1 MIDEYRRPHMI
12 QKELSYLQEL
22 IRENKELILTYP
34 DDYALKLNLK
44 SLMNREENI
53 LKELKL
59 VYNRLQME
67 TFDIVLNGGP
77 ITGNSIILS
86 FFGKIASIFQEI
98 TTSIT
103 EFRVGHSKEP
113 LTQEILE
120 QSSFNFIGVGS
131 GSFRIILSTTQPAIE
146 ESLSMNSLRSFN
158 ELLYCGENREK
169 IKEQIE
175 ILGIKSIIKYK
186 NLLNTLYK
194 NNSDITF
201 YDKMR
206 PKEFKTV
213 TISSSV
219 AKKIYD
225 VISKEEEIPD
235 KIYTYKGILKGISLF
250 SFTFEFLID
259 ESQVKI
265 KGIFNKNLSSDVKN
279 NFDKICNA
287 KFRLASNWNELT
299 DKEEKKWELLEF
311 IQ

>member
-1 MIDEYRRPHMI
+1 MIDEYRRPHAI

-44 SLMNREENI
+44 SLINREENI

-67 TFDIVLNGGP
+67 TFDIVLDGDQ

-103 EFRVGHSKEP
+103 ESLSKEP
-113 LTQEILE
+113 LTQDILE
-120 QSSFNFIGVGS
+120 QSRFNFIGVGS
-131 GSFRIILSTTQPAIE
+131 GSFRIILSTTQPAIAE
-146 ESLSMNSLRSFN
+146 PLSMKSLRSFN
-158 ELLYCGENREK
+158 ELLYCGENREN

-175 ILGIKSIIKYK
+175 ILGIKTIIKYK

-206 PKEFKTV
+206 PQEFKTI

-225 VISKEEEIPD
+225 VISKAEEIPD
-235 KIYTYKGILKGISLF
+235 KTFTYKGVLKGISFF

-259 ESQVKI
+259 ESQEKI
-265 KGIFNKNLSSDVKN
+265 KGKFNKSLSSDVKN
-279 NFDKICNA
+279 NFDKISIA
-287 KFRLASNWNELT
+287 KFRLASNWNEVT
-299 DKEEKKWELLEF
+299 EKEKKNWELLEF
-311 IQ
+311 IQSN